1 MKRDLKWLIQ
11 RLKELLPLFHSNS
24 SNEKE
29 ELIKLI
35 SKKELMVK
43 SLLQYH
49 EILLFM
55 LAYTSH
61 HGFSQ
66 LITRELNRIANF
78 IKQLPK
84 HQQEFLFDSGLP
96 YTKMITRFSCDI
108 LPEMIHK
115 YDCKIE
121 IDSFEE
127 DGTALNTLLQLTLPN
142 ILKQETTAGLD
153 NLALLDTL
161 GVKPKHRLS
170 FLLDEFNKLE
180 KIPLIK
186 DHLWESMKIYLD
198 ISANSKNYSR
208 SFNCI
213 ECPHIFYHDN
223 LLKKFDYLLL
233 LKKPLPQPAVLN
245 ETSLTQVIA
254 SIRKSLLLTMRE
266 TDTST
271 YMEESSLQL
280 YHLER
285 GVSIALYSLKANR
298 QLAYQSY
305 VGYTAFKNGFPVAYG
320 GSWVFGESAMFGLN
334 ILETF
339 RGGESGFLMCQLLR
353 TYLQRFQLNY
363 IEVENYQFGKDNP
376 DGIKSGAFWF
386 YYRYGFRPVDPK
398 LELLA
403 QKEFDKIKK
412 QEGYRSSEKV
422 LMALSESNIALKMT
436 NKVPVKKEQIFTKV
450 LNMIATEFGGDNR
463 SAIKTSVDEFKQK
476 LGLKTFKF
484 DVDHEVLEEVA
495 LWARA
500 FKIKD
505 NKKLKVLY
513 KMIGVKA
520 KDSFTYNQLI
530 KDFLAA

>member
-1 MKRDLKWLIQ
+1 
-11 RLKELLPLFHSNS
+11 
-24 SNEKE
+24 
-29 ELIKLI
+29 
-35 SKKELMVK
+35 
-43 SLLQYH
+43 
-49 EILLFM
+49 
-55 LAYTSH
+55 
-61 HGFSQ
+61 
-66 LITRELNRIANF
+66 
-78 IKQLPK
+78 
-84 HQQEFLFDSGLP
+84 
-96 YTKMITRFSCDI
+96 
-108 LPEMIHK
+108 
-115 YDCKIE
+115 
-121 IDSFEE
+121 
-127 DGTALNTLLQLTLPN
+127 
-142 ILKQETTAGLD
+142 
-153 NLALLDTL
+153 
-161 GVKPKHRLS
+161 
-170 FLLDEFNKLE
+170 
-180 KIPLIK
+180 
-186 DHLWESMKIYLD
+186 
-198 ISANSKNYSR
+198 
-208 SFNCI
+208 
-213 ECPHIFYHDN
+213 
-223 LLKKFDYLLL
+223 
-233 LKKPLPQPAVLN
+233 
-245 ETSLTQVIA
+245 
-254 SIRKSLLLTMRE
+254 
-266 TDTST
+266 
-271 YMEESSLQL
+271 
-280 YHLER
+280 
-285 GVSIALYSLKANR
+285 
-298 QLAYQSY
+298 
-305 VGYTAFKNGFPVAYG
+305 
-320 GSWVFGESAMFGLN
+320 MFGLN